1 MEGCTPTLQ
10 HKLQRLIG
18 RDGGGSSGGMEAAH
32 RAGWRRLI
40 GRDGGG
46 SSGGME
52 AAHRA
57 GWRRLLLSSC
67 GNAPSTS
74 LGSVTQP
81 SCLTETPRRTTSCT
95 ASGGMEAAAAEQLWK
110 RSIDKFGFRYTTLL
124 SDGDAKTYNQL
135 YSKRVFGDTPIE
147 K

>member
-1 MEGCTPTLQ
+1 MLVP
-10 HKLQRLIG
+10 LILSLYCHSCAG
-18 RDGGGSSGGMEAAH
+18 AFARYGGEDTDEYKAWKAAHRHCNINYSGSSGGMEAAH

-46 SSGGME
+46 S
-52 AAHRA
+52 
-57 GWRRLLLSSC
+57 
-67 GNAPSTS
+67 
-74 LGSVTQP
+74 
-81 SCLTETPRRTTSCT
+81 
-95 ASGGMEAAAAEQLWK
+95 SGGMEAAAAEQLWK